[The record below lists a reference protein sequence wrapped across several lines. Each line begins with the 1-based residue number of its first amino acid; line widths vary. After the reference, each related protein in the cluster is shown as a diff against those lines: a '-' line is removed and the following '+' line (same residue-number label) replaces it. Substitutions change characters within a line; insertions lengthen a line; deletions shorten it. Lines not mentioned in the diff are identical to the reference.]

1 MFSKDRIDFW
11 FNEVKKVLS
20 GIIGQTANGVDL
32 WKDIWLEK
40 KGYLLPYFDENG
52 RLEEDVQYDME
63 QKNEL
68 RNLVD
73 STYNNSIPLMDNS
86 IAKLNLTVPTD
97 FILDTVRHFV
107 NFLSPEEV
115 INNRL
120 SSDKGKFKAGTK
132 ASKYIAGTVR
142 DNLSRNGISKDVYE
156 KYTEAVNVAFS
167 VLLNALKMKGKIG
180 LSINPM
186 DYILVSSH
194 TNGWKSCHNIL
205 DGCYRMGGISY
216 MLDNTSLVGYAYE
229 SSLPLR
235 RSNFNSDV
243 EMPLKLWRAMVFVYP
258 ENPDRG
264 IISRQYPSEKIIYSR
279 NIRALLSTLLANL
292 KGVEPNYVAAS
303 YGNFII
309 GSPEVPDNFC
319 SSRVENAGNFNY
331 QDSITSHI
339 ILSPFAKDV
348 RSFVI
353 TIGSEYIPCTLC
365 GEIRDS
371 DEEEEAGSYI
381 TCDSCEGR
389 GIYCCVCG
397 DRVFYDDYYYAG
409 DYYCEGHFYDNFENC
424 SHCGTIVPREEVHSA
439 VDSYGDDVYVCD
451 RCLNAYY
458 TCCDYCGD
466 YVRHYIQITD
476 NEEYWCDNCVER
488 YAYICHECGEAFTE
502 AVYVGDHNYCKDCAD
517 ELFETCD
524 ICSEYAS
531 ELTEVNLKKYCEDC
545 LEKYCTQCSCGE
557 YTTNPV
563 EGLCPN
569 CAKEKELSAQEES
582 AGSRELVVV

>member
-1 MFSKDRIDFW
+1 MFSKDKIDFW

-20 GIIGQTANGVDL
+20 DVIGQTANGVDL
-32 WKDIWLEK
+32 WKDIWLEQ

-68 RNLVD
+68 RNLVK
-73 STYNNSIPLMDNS
+73 STYSNSIPLMDNS
-86 IAKLNLTVPTD
+86 IIKLNLTVPTD

-107 NFLSPEEV
+107 NYLSPEEV

-167 VLLNALKMKGKIG
+167 VFLNALKMKGKIG

-186 DYILVSSH
+186 DYILVSAH

-303 YGNFII
+303 HGNFII
-309 GSPEVPDNFC
+309 SSPEVPDNFC
-319 SSRVENAGNFNY
+319 SSRVENAGSFNY
-331 QDSITSHI
+331 QDPTTSHI

-365 GEIRDS
+365 GEMRDS
-371 DEEEEAGSYI
+371 CEEDEAGAYI
-381 TCDSCEGR
+381 TCERCEGR

-397 DRVFYDDYYYAG
+397 DRVSDDYYYG
-409 DYYCEGHFYDNFENC
+409 GEYYCEEHFYDNFANC
-424 SHCGTIVPREEVHSA
+424 SHCGTTVPLEEVHPA
-439 VDSYGDDVYVCD
+439 VDSYGCDVHVCD
-451 RCLNAYY
+451 RCLSAYY
-458 TCCDYCGD
+458 TCCDSCGD
-466 YVRHYIQITD
+466 YVRHCIEID
-476 NEEYWCDNCVER
+476 EECWCNNCVEM
-488 YAYICHECGEAFTE
+488 YAYICHECGAAFTE
-502 AVYVGDHNYCKDCAD
+502 VVGVGDHNYCKDCAD

-545 LEKYCTQCSCGE
+545 LEKHCTQCSCGE

-569 CAKEKELSAQEES
+569 CAKEKELSAQEEL
-582 AGSRELVVV
+582 AGSKELVVV